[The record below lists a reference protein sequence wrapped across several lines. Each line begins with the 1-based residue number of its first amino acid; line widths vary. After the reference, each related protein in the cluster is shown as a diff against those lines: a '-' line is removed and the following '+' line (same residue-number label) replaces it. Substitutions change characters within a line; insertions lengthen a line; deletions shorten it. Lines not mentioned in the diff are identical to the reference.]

1 MRIKGEVTKWAS
13 GVLGAV
19 CLVLAVNLVW
29 HNGVRAGGVPKPTLP
44 PVHTPLIRRITLAPP
59 AVKEELSRY
68 DSEIKL
74 DLLTDIQSR
83 PLPEI
88 ERNPFEFPPARTVS
102 GPVEPTGPQLPP
114 PPPPPP
120 PMPFK
125 LIGYSEK
132 AGGLKEAIIED
143 AEEIYVVHEGET
155 FAKKYRVNKITPTMA
170 EIVDT
175 ASGQTAQL
183 PIAVAP

>member
-1 MRIKGEVTKWAS
+1 MKIKGEVSKWAS

-19 CLVLAVNLVW
+19 CLMLAVNLLW
-29 HNGVRAGGVPKPTLP
+29 HNGVRAGGSPKPTLP
-44 PVHTPLIRRITLAPP
+44 PVHTPEERRTKLAPP
-59 AVKEELSRY
+59 AVKDELSKY

-74 DLLTDIQSR
+74 ELLTDIQSR

-88 ERNPFEFPPARTVS
+88 ERNPFEFPPPPKPKEIIVTTV
-102 GPVEPTGPQLPP
+102 PQPP

-125 LIGYSEK
+125 MIGYSEK
-132 AGGLKEAIIED
+132 AGGVKEAIVED
-143 AEEIYVVHEGET
+143 ADDIYVVHEGET
-155 FAKKYRVNKITPTMA
+155 FAKKYRVNKITPTSS

-175 ASGQTAQL
+175 D
-183 PIAVAP
+183 